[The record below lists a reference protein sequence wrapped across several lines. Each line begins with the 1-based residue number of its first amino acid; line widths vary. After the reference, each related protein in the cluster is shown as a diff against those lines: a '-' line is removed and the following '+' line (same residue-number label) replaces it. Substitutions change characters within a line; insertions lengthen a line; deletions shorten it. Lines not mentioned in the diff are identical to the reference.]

1 MESLLR
7 NQGLNLQPPAL
18 QGEVLTARP
27 AGKSRFHLNCLM
39 CGFDYRDWLIIRNT
53 RFVSIPWCPAS
64 RGHSLNTWVTGTGSS
79 SQRPASGH
87 SHSGAHTLRH
97 QLHCSTGSR
106 VLPRHLPT
114 ALIFT
119 TACTALWPSLASPLP
134 TPGWSQDGLQ
144 GSKSIRLFLLPPQ
157 LSAPSLL
164 YQQCH

>member
-1 MESLLR
+1 MHCKAKSYLLDQ
-7 NQGLNLQPPAL
+7 QGSPVFILI
-18 QGEVLTARP
+18 
-27 AGKSRFHLNCLM
+27 FLM

-64 RGHSLNTWVTGTGSS
+64 RSHSLNTWVTGTGSS
-79 SQRPASGH
+79 TQRPASGD

-119 TACTALWPSLASPLP
+119 TACRALWPLLASPP
-134 TPGWSQDGLQ
+134 PGRSQDGLQ

-157 LSAPSLL
+157 LSAPSLV